1 MFIDQ
6 TTYAQEI
13 IKRYNLDDG
22 RTTSIPVPF
31 KHGLHEFDPND
42 PPVTPCTP
50 YRQVVGSLMYLMQG
64 TRPDIAFSVGLVS
77 RFLSAPRESHW
88 SVVKQIV
95 RYISGTLDL
104 GISGYADAD
113 WGNDLNTRR
122 SVSGYCFIIGN
133 GVVSWRSKRQS
144 LVSRSSTEAEY
155 ISASEATAEA
165 VWLRG
170 LLGDMGC
177 PQDNPVGIFEDN
189 RGARDGITSCVNG
202 LRWDR

>member
-1 MFIDQ
+1 
-6 TTYAQEI
+6 
-13 IKRYNLDDG
+13 
-22 RTTSIPVPF
+22 
-31 KHGLHEFDPND
+31 
-42 PPVTPCTP
+42 
-50 YRQVVGSLMYLMQG
+50 MYLMQG